1 MKNGKKAVAGSQTG
15 TLSIFNY
22 GQWEDISDR
31 FPGHPSSIDAMI
43 KVDEET
49 LLTGSSDGI
58 VRIIGILPNKMLGLV
73 GEHGEMPIER
83 MALSDNNK
91 FLATASH
98 DRTIKLWDVGY
109 LWERDLR
116 AEAANFDGA
125 GELEEEE
132 DDSDSDSEGG
142 GGKRK
147 RKQSQ
152 KQKKGGKV
160 QNTKGAREVVK
171 KQAAKK
177 FFDGL

>member
-1 MKNGKKAVAGSQTG
+1 MCIRDR
-15 TLSIFNY
+15 SIFNY

-132 DDSDSDSEGG
+132 EEDSDSDSEGG

-160 QNTKGAREVVK
+160 QNTMGAREVVK

>member
-1 MKNGKKAVAGSQTG
+1 LTEPA
-15 TLSIFNY
+15 
-22 GQWEDISDR
+22 
-31 FPGHPSSIDAMI
+31 SS
-43 KVDEET
+43 K
-49 LLTGSSDGI
+49 
-58 VRIIGILPNKMLGLV
+58 R
-73 GEHGEMPIER
+73 
-83 MALSDNNK
+83 
-91 FLATASH
+91 
-98 DRTIKLWDVGY
+98 RT
-109 LWERDLR
+109 
-116 AEAANFDGA
+116 
-125 GELEEEE
+125 